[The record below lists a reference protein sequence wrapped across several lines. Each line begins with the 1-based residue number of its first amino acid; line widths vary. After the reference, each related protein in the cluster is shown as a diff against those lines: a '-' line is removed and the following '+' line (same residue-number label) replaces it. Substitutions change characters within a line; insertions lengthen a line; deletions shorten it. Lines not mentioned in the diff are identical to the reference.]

1 MNSKF
6 RIFRNAQTPIFS
18 EKVPNFLFKVFVRI
32 VRNALSKETKKF
44 CCIILLFFFKIYTNV
59 FFKYFACL
67 VCTFAAICK
76 HYCIC
81 EWKSLKY
88 LKINLKKNSQ
98 DSCEKG
104 LHISHCHRRLNTLFL
119 KTVSSL
125 WMKIVVKDK
134 VSVFFNIL
142 KAIFWIYH

>member
-67 VCTFAAICK
+67 LCTFAAICK

-88 LKINLKKNSQ
+88 LKINFKKNSRFLWKRA
-98 DSCEKG
+98 SYF
-104 LHISHCHRRLNTLFL
+104 TLPQTLKHPFL
-119 KTVSSL
+119 KNGIKFMNENCRKGQGFSL
-125 WMKIVVKDK
+125 
-134 VSVFFNIL
+134 L
-142 KAIFWIYH
+142 